1 MWSGSVTVLT
11 GPGIGPKILFVDEGK
26 FRARP
31 SQRSFCK
38 RETFFQF
45 SRGLRRHVRI
55 VWGGI
60 AQDLK
65 VIGDTLQL
73 IHLLIATD
81 LCPCLEVK
89 YNRNDKAPIATNLY
103 Y

>member
-1 MWSGSVTVLT
+1 MRSGTVTVHT
-11 GPGIGPKILFVDEGK
+11 APESISDTLFVDEGK

-31 SQRSFCK
+31 SQRSFGK

-45 SRGLRRHVRI
+45 SGGLRRHIRI
-55 VWGGI
+55 VWCGI

-65 VIGDTLQL
+65 VICDTFQL
-73 IHLLIATD
+73 IHLLIAAD

-89 YNRNDKAPIATNLY
+89 YSRNDKAPIATTLY